1 LSRTRLLDKRQPA
14 SRRRDSDLGFCKEL
28 RELDDKG
35 EFQEAK
41 SFKEKSPK
49 ARNWGRV
56 AWRHLSW
63 MGSKKRRSGSQ
74 MSYSTEQSGG
84 DVSR

>member
-1 LSRTRLLDKRQPA
+1 MI
-14 SRRRDSDLGFCKEL
+14 
-28 RELDDKG
+28 RENSK
-35 EFQEAK
+35 K
-41 SFKEKSPK
+41 PK
-49 ARNWGRV
+49 ALRKRVPKQETGAESSIV